1 VVSVIVKSHDL
12 IHLMCET
19 LLGELA
25 EHGQHL
31 PLPADNGL
39 CAPAFIQVFAFDIY
53 RIGLLLILT
62 VSLLTIVLTVILQAL
77 DALLLLH
84 LVHALHV
91 ER

>member
-1 VVSVIVKSHDL
+1 
-12 IHLMCET
+12 MCET

-53 RIGLLLILT
+53 RIGLLLVLT

-84 LVHALHV
+84 LVQALHV